1 MKMTAC
7 TQCAETPSHRT
18 VFFRM
23 KTAVCAALALAL
35 ACIAAQGTAQTGE
48 ASENTAVPEAARENA
63 LPPMQNVFPDG
74 NKKLHIT
81 YTDKV
86 FPGDAVFIRL
96 TLEDGILEKAQ
107 ALLFVDTN
115 EKVLASAELYEVP
128 ADRGRLYIALIPL
141 SSWYEPG
148 DFHIKL
154 TYRLRGK
161 KEKALS
167 LPVAM
172 QKKDFVSETVHLDA
186 KNTAIRTNTADE
198 KRQAQIKRLNDI
210 LGTVNYSAVY
220 HSGQFGL
227 PVTQTRRTSFF
238 ADRRVYAYSNGKSAT
253 SLHYG
258 IDFGV
263 PEGTPVFACG
273 DGKVVLAENRIST
286 GYSVVIEHLPGMYSL
301 YYHLSSYSVKEGDT
315 VKRGAQIGL
324 SGATGLATGPHLH
337 WEVRLLGQA
346 VNPDLLVQYFPN

>member
-1 MKMTAC
+1 MKTTVC
-7 TQCAETPSHRT
+7 TQCAETPSRRT

-23 KTAVCAALALAL
+23 KTAVCAALALVL
-35 ACIAAQGTAQTGE
+35 ACIAAQGTAQTDTV
-48 ASENTAVPEAARENA
+48 SESA

-86 FPGDAVFIRL
+86 FPGDAAFIRL
-96 TLEDGILEKAQ
+96 ALEDGILEKAQ

-128 ADRGRLYIALIPL
+128 PAERGRLYIALIPL

-263 PEGTPVFACG
+263 PEGTPVFSCG

-286 GYSVVIEHLPGMYSL
+286 GYSVIIEHLPGMYSL

-315 VKRGAQIGL
+315 VKRGEQIGL

-346 VNPDLLVQYFPN
+346 VNPDLFVQYFPN

>member
-1 MKMTAC
+1 
-7 TQCAETPSHRT
+7 
-18 VFFRM
+18 M
-23 KTAVCAALALAL
+23 KTTALTRRFFCMRALCAALAL
-35 ACIAAQGTAQTGE
+35 ACIAAQGTAQTDTVG
-48 ASENTAVPEAARENA
+48 ENA

-86 FPGDAVFIRL
+86 FPGDAAFIRL

-128 ADRGRLYIALIPL
+128 PADRGRLYIALIPL

-154 TYRLRGK
+154 TYRLRNKK
-161 KEKALS
+161 KEEALS

-263 PEGTPVFACG
+263 PEGTPVFSCG

-315 VKRGAQIGL
+315 VKRGEQIGL

-346 VNPDLLVQYFPN
+346 VNPDLFVQYFPN

>member
-1 MKMTAC
+1 
-7 TQCAETPSHRT
+7 
-18 VFFRM
+18 M
-23 KTAVCAALALAL
+23 KTTALTRRFFCMRALCAALALAL
-35 ACIAAQGTAQTGE
+35 ACIAAQGIAQTGE
-48 ASENTAVPEAARENA
+48 ASENTTVPEAARESA

-96 TLEDGILEKAQ
+96 ALEDGILEKAQ

-115 EKVLASAELYEVP
+115 EKVLASVELYEVPP

-154 TYRLRGK
+154 TYRLRNK
-161 KEKALS
+161 KEEALS

-220 HSGQFGL
+220 HSGHFGL
-227 PVTQTRRTSFF
+227 PVTQTRRTAFF

-263 PEGTPVFACG
+263 PEGTPVFSCG

-315 VKRGAQIGL
+315 VKRGEQIGL

-346 VNPDLLVQYFPN
+346 VNPDLFVQYFPN